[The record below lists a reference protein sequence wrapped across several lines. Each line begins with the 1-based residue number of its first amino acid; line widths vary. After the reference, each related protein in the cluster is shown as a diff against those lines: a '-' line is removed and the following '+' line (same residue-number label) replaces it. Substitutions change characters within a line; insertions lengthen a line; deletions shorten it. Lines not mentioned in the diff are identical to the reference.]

1 MSILQMVHRP
11 AMLQGICSMTS
22 PRFWIAASLITLASV
37 TIIVVAVTSLPTDSP
52 AWWGLMSA
60 AAIGPGCLIWLW
72 LRQHDHDPE
81 VVALR
86 AKLTIEQNRRLEQ
99 QKEFDRIRQVLQ
111 AELEFREERLSERER
126 DLASR
131 FARFHEFLEYPVE
144 NVHAE
149 KSSGQLQKL
158 SEQDRS
164 VRQLLEAEAER
175 VYEKIRRNG
184 YTVDHKMDVNA
195 IRDETLQLIQRVAK
209 IYNPKSQNP
218 LLETSFD
225 QLARA
230 ASRICLHVLVLLE
243 QLPVSV
249 QHYNANKMYGYL
261 QKAIASYGVYQKA
274 SPWFTY
280 LSRGLYAGRLLSA
293 TNPATLGAWW
303 LASELGKRGAQKVI
317 ENVVDR
323 QAIATLH
330 DLVTVIGV
338 EVAGIY
344 GTGFRQRDAGWILG
358 AELAELIQC
367 FPMSGESLRHGL
379 RQITALPLRSEYD
392 RIYLYRCIADHRSV
406 GLQLADPAM
415 LSREERE
422 VVAKHL
428 ENFFTSH
435 IHGATESNLKK
446 WREGFEQ
453 RFDLRLTL
461 EGIRT
466 TKSDSETSQLQTALT
481 SLAEFLQ
488 SVAGLSVN
496 AAIQAL
502 DGLKVPARIPESERA
517 ATITA
522 TCRTAA
528 SSSFEPP
535 ALEPG
540 AEIMNDFLRDLAT
553 CCTVSDRPIDHVE
566 QLASEVGRYFRRPA
580 QDMQNSLEAAWR
592 TQAKRHSSNLPICDH
607 LHDGVARAFFELRQE
622 GEILAFCYG
631 DLSRMIGESEEPV
644 PNSWLLGLERSD
656 HSHRRTIVLETGREP
671 RILWESASPLKTS
684 RTRGMFLDDAAIA
697 GGQWLDSKMAD
708 GPKGDLVVSGSLRGG
723 RFRTYFK
730 DLLAFSEPLPG

>member
-1 MSILQMVHRP
+1 
-11 AMLQGICSMTS
+11 MTS
-22 PRFWIAASLITLASV
+22 RRFWIAASLTTLASV
-37 TIIVVAVTSLPTDSP
+37 ITIVVALTGLPTATP
-52 AWWGLMSA
+52 AWWALMA
-60 AAIGPGCLIWLW
+60 AAVIGPSSLFWIWPR
-72 LRQHDHDPE
+72 LRDQDPE
-81 VVALR
+81 IVALR
-86 AKLTIEQNRRLEQ
+86 AKLTFEQKQRFEQ
-99 QKEFDRIRQVLQ
+99 QKEFERVRLALQ
-111 AELEFREERLSERER
+111 TELQFRAERLEERER

-131 FARFHEFLEYPVE
+131 FARFHEFLEYPLE
-144 NVHAE
+144 NLHAE
-149 KSSGQLQKL
+149 KTTGQLQKL
-158 SEQDRS
+158 SDQDRS

-184 YTVDHKMDVNA
+184 YMVEQKVDVNA
-195 IRDETLQLIQRVAK
+195 IRDEILQLIQRVAK

-249 QHYNANKMYGYL
+249 QHYNANKLYGYM

-280 LSRGLYAGRLLSA
+280 LSRGLYAGRLFAA

-303 LASELGKRGAQKVI
+303 LATELGKVGAQKVL

-344 GTGFRQRDAGWILG
+344 GTGFRQRDASWILG
-358 AELAELIQC
+358 AELVELIHC
-367 FPMSGESLRHGL
+367 FPISGESLRNGL

-392 RIYLYRCIADHRSV
+392 RVYLYRCVADHRSV

-415 LSREERE
+415 LTREDRE
-422 VVAKHL
+422 AIARHL
-428 ENFFTSH
+428 ETFFTSH

-461 EGIRT
+461 KGIRT
-466 TKSDSETSQLQTALT
+466 TKSGSEQNEQQTALK

-488 SVAGLSVN
+488 SAVGLSVT

-502 DGLKVPARIPESERA
+502 DGLNVSARIPESERPSMIA
-517 ATITA
+517 AA
-522 TCRTAA
+522 CRAA
-528 SSSFEPP
+528 AGEPFEPP
-535 ALEPG
+535 SLDPG
-540 AEIMNDFLRDLAT
+540 AGIMNDFLQDLAT
-553 CCTVSDRPIDHVE
+553 CCTVSERPNEHVE
-566 QLASEVGRYFRRPA
+566 QLAGEVSRYFRRPA

-592 TQAKRHSSNLPICDH
+592 SRAKQHSSHPAVCDH
-607 LHDGVARAFFELRQE
+607 LHDGVARGFVELRRDDE
-622 GEILAFCYG
+622 VLVFCHG
-631 DLSRMIGESEEPV
+631 DLSRMVGESEEAL
-644 PNSWLLGLERSD
+644 PNSWLLGLERTD
-656 HSHRRTIVLETGREP
+656 HSHRRAFVMEGGREP
-671 RILWESASPLKTS
+671 RILWESACPLKTT
-684 RTRGMFLDDAAIA
+684 RTRGMFLDDAGIA
-697 GGQWLDSKMAD
+697 DGRWLDATFTNATKAT
-708 GPKGDLVVSGSLRGG
+708 LVVSGSLRGG
-723 RFRTYFK
+723 RFGSYFK
-730 DLLAFSEPLPG
+730 DLIAFSEPLP

>member
-1 MSILQMVHRP
+1 
-11 AMLQGICSMTS
+11 MTS
-22 PRFWIAASLITLASV
+22 RRFWIAATLITLVSV
-37 TIIVVAVTSLPTDSP
+37 TMIVVAVTSLPTATP
-52 AWWGLMSA
+52 AWWALMAA
-60 AAIGPGCLIWLW
+60 AAIGPSSLIWLW
-72 LRQHDHDPE
+72 PRLRDHDPE
-81 VVALR
+81 IVAMR
-86 AKLTIEQNRRLEQ
+86 AKLTIEQNQRFEQ
-99 QKEFDRIRQVLQ
+99 QKEFDRVRQALQ
-111 AELEFREERLSERER
+111 TELQLRAQRLEERER

-131 FARFHEFLEYPVE
+131 FARFHEFLEYPLE

-184 YTVDHKMDVNA
+184 YSVDHKVDVDA
-195 IRDETLQLIQRVAK
+195 IREETLQLIQRVAK
-209 IYNPKSQNP
+209 IYNPNSQNP

-249 QHYNANKMYGYL
+249 QHYNANKLYGYM
-261 QKAIASYGVYQKA
+261 QQAITSYGVYQKA

-280 LSRGLYAGRLLSA
+280 LSRGLYAGRLFAA

-303 LASELGKRGAQKVI
+303 LATELGKVGAKKVI

-344 GTGFRQRDAGWILG
+344 GTGFRQRDTGWILG
-358 AELAELIQC
+358 AELAELIHC
-367 FPMSGESLRHGL
+367 FPMSGESLRNGL

-392 RIYLYRCIADHRSV
+392 RVYLYRCLADHRSV

-415 LSREERE
+415 LTREERE
-422 VVAKHL
+422 VIARHL
-428 ENFFTSH
+428 EAFFTTH
-435 IHGATESNLKK
+435 IHGATEASLKK

-461 EGIRT
+461 GGIRT
-466 TKSDSETSQLQTALT
+466 TKSDAEQNEQHVALK

-488 SVAGLSVN
+488 SVVGLSVT

-502 DGLKVPARIPESERA
+502 DSLNVSARIPASERS
-517 ATITA
+517 ATIA
-522 TCRTAA
+522 AVCRAA
-528 SSSFEPP
+528 AGESFEPP
-535 ALEPG
+535 SLDPG
-540 AEIMNDFLRDLAT
+540 AEIMNDFLRDLAM
-553 CCTVSDRPIDHVE
+553 CCTVSERPNENVE
-566 QLASEVGRYFRRPA
+566 QLASEVSQYFRRPV
-580 QDMQNSLEAAWR
+580 QDMHNSLEAAWR
-592 TQAKRHSSNLPICDH
+592 SRAKQHSSNPAVCDH
-607 LHDGVARAFFELRQE
+607 LNDGVARAFHELRQVDE
-622 GEILAFCYG
+622 VLVFCYG
-631 DLSRMIGESEEPV
+631 DLGRMVGESEEPL
-644 PNSWLLGLERSD
+644 PNCWLLGLERTND
-656 HSHRRTIVLETGREP
+656 SHRRAIVLKSSREP
-671 RILWESASPLKTS
+671 RILWESACPLKTT
-684 RTRGMFLDDAAIA
+684 RTRGMFLDDAGIT
-697 GGQWLDSKMAD
+697 GGHWLDATFANGST
-708 GPKGDLVVSGSLRGG
+708 GVLLVSGSLRGG
-723 RFRTYFK
+723 RFRSYFK
-730 DLLAFSEPLPG
+730 DLLAFSEPLP

>member
-1 MSILQMVHRP
+1 
-11 AMLQGICSMTS
+11 MTS
-22 PRFWIAASLITLASV
+22 RRFWIAASMITLASV
-37 TIIVVAVTSLPTDSP
+37 TMILVAVTSLQTADVT
-52 AWWGLMSA
+52 WWGLMA
-60 AAIGPGCLIWLW
+60 AAVTGQSSLIWLW
-72 LRQHDHDPE
+72 PRRHVHDPE

-86 AKLTIEQNRRLEQ
+86 AKLTIEQNQRFEQ
-99 QKEFDRIRQVLQ
+99 QKEFDRVRQALQ
-111 AELEFREERLSERER
+111 TELEFRQARLEERER

-131 FARFHEFLEYPVE
+131 FARFHEFLEYPLE

-184 YTVDHKMDVNA
+184 YTVSNKVDVNA

-209 IYNPKSQNP
+209 IYNPHSQNP

-230 ASRICLHVLVLLE
+230 ASRVCLHVLVLLE

-249 QHYNANKMYGYL
+249 QHYNANKLYGYM

-274 SPWFTY
+274 SPWFSY

-293 TNPATLGAWW
+293 SNPATLGAWW
-303 LASELGKRGAQKVI
+303 LATELGKVGAQKVI

-358 AELAELIQC
+358 AELAELIHC
-367 FPMSGESLRHGL
+367 FPMSGESLRNGL

-392 RIYLYRCIADHRSV
+392 RVYLYRCLADHRSV

-415 LSREERE
+415 LNREERE
-422 VVAKHL
+422 AIAKHL
-428 ENFFTSH
+428 ETFFTSH
-435 IHGATESNLKK
+435 IHGATESSLKK

-466 TKSDSETSQLQTALT
+466 TKSDSEQNEQQTALR

-488 SVAGLSVN
+488 SVAGLSVT

-502 DGLKVPARIPESERA
+502 DGLQVSTRIPASERPGMIA
-517 ATITA
+517 AA
-522 TCRTAA
+522 CRAA
-528 SSSFEPP
+528 AGKPFEPP
-535 ALEPG
+535 SLDPG
-540 AEIMNDFLRDLAT
+540 AEIMNDFLRDIAT
-553 CCTVSDRPIDHVE
+553 CCTITERPNEHVE
-566 QLASEVGRYFRRPA
+566 QLASEVSHYFRRPA
-580 QDMQNSLEAAWR
+580 QDMPNLLEAAWR
-592 TQAKRHSSNLPICDH
+592 SRVKRHSSNPTACDH
-607 LHDGVARAFFELRQE
+607 LSDGVARAFLEMRQD
-622 GEILAFCYG
+622 GEILVFCYG
-631 DLSRMIGESEEPV
+631 DLSRMVGESEEAL
-644 PNSWLLGLERSD
+644 PNSWLMGLERTD
-656 HSHRRTIVLETGREP
+656 HSCRRAIVTECGREP
-671 RILWESASPLKTS
+671 RILWESACPLKTT
-684 RTRGMFLDDAAIA
+684 RTRGMFLDDAGIA
-697 GGQWLDSKMAD
+697 GGQWLESTVAN
-708 GPKGDLVVSGSLRGG
+708 GLKGDLVVSGSLRGG
-723 RFRTYFK
+723 RFRSSFK
-730 DLLAFSEPLPG
+730 DLLAFSEPLP